1 MLSRLIVVTILLV
14 SVAACATVQS
24 ARDLRLIPL
33 TSQSPE
39 LQARDIA
46 ACNDAAW
53 DAVTAAPLHSEGS
66 STPSA
71 GIAAA
76 AIAGGA
82 AIGAGAAL
90 AVGAPFGW
98 LLGNIAAPF
107 GGQAILHAATS
118 RSAAGSTDVT
128 SLPDY
133 VATYRQCLKQRGY
146 RVR

>member
-14 SVAACATVQS
+14 TVTACATVQS
-24 ARDLRLIPL
+24 ARDLQVIPL

-39 LQARDIA
+39 LQASDIA
-46 ACNDAAW
+46 ACSDAAW
-53 DAVTAAPLHSEGS
+53 DAVTKAPLNPAEP

-82 AIGAGAAL
+82 ALGAGAAL
-90 AVGAPFGW
+90 AAGAPFGW

-107 GGQAILHAATS
+107 GGKAILQAAAS
-118 RSAAGSTDVT
+118 RSPQGSTDVT
-128 SLPDY
+128 SLPGY
-133 VATYRQCLKQRGY
+133 VATYRQCLEQRGY

>member
-1 MLSRLIVVTILLV
+1 MLSRVIVVTILLV
-14 SVAACATVQS
+14 SVTACATVQS
-24 ARDLRLIPL
+24 ARDLQVIPL
-33 TSQSPE
+33 TRQSPE
-39 LQARDIA
+39 LQASDIA

-53 DAVTAAPLHSEGS
+53 DAVTSTPLHSEDS

-76 AIAGGA
+76 AITGGA

-90 AVGAPFGW
+90 AAGAPFGW

-107 GGQAILHAATS
+107 GGEAILHAATS
-118 RSAAGSTDVT
+118 PSPAGSTDLT
-128 SLPDY
+128 SLPGY
-133 VATYRQCLKQRGY
+133 VATYRQCLEQRGY